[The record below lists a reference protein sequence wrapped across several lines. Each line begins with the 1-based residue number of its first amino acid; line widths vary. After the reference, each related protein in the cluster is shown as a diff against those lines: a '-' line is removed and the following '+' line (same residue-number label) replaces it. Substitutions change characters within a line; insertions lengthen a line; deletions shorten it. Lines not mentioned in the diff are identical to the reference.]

1 MHNSTQKISRRL
13 PTLMPLGLIN
23 CCPLIGLSLQA
34 VIVRNY
40 ISDQSSTVLGQA
52 KDVQWS
58 IEPKRKSHALVTTSQ
73 TLLFLCTLEQTMRL
87 VGAAFWLVFRM
98 SEYNNNP
105 RVRTK
110 ILRTAYATSFPGFSN
125 TRPDR
130 REPWG
135 RGCRL
140 G

>member
-1 MHNSTQKISRRL
+1 
-13 PTLMPLGLIN
+13 MPLGLIN

-34 VIVRNY
+34 VIQLRNY

-98 SEYNNNP
+98 SQYNNNP
-105 RVRTK
+105 RVRTE
-110 ILRTAYATSFPGFSN
+110 ILRTV
-125 TRPDR
+125 
-130 REPWG
+130 
-135 RGCRL
+135 
-140 G
+140 

>member
-1 MHNSTQKISRRL
+1 MS
-13 PTLMPLGLIN
+13 LGLIN
-23 CCPLIGLSLQA
+23 YCPLIGLSLQA
-34 VIVRNY
+34 VIQLRNY
-40 ISDQSSTVLGQA
+40 ISDQMLTVIGQA

-58 IEPKRKSHALVTTSQ
+58 TEPKRKSHALVTTSQ